1 VTTTPAP
8 RVTIKLSATTPTVDL
23 AVSAERVT
31 LAAGDGRTIAGD
43 ITAYNTVSTSQ
54 HVVIHDGALTPRDPI
69 DRVKLLRDHNQADPI
84 GYMTSLDAAGMHA
97 EFYVPEGENGDR
109 ALQEA
114 RDGLRDGL
122 SIGFHSTEYGFDDDL
137 NFHVYAAELYE
148 VSLCAIP
155 DMQSARVTDVAA
167 LTAATQKEIPN
178 MNRAQL
184 AAALAA
190 GTITLATH
198 DAEVAK
204 LDAAERAL
212 AVNVNAATTVPGVDT
227 PAAPNAPGVPA
238 ELAAGPEHHAA
249 TATGPVQVEDRGL
262 CLADVTRRISLA
274 ARTGNPGAVALALA
288 DVLPAHDAGEAF
300 ILRKDWIGE
309 LFQARQI
316 DRPWIDSFGV
326 PAQLTSLYRKGFRIT
341 ERPKVAAYEGN
352 KKPIT
357 SAGTLKTAPAEFV
370 AKRWAGG
377 WDIDRAFVDLGQ
389 EDYLA
394 MFWAAAVEEY
404 LVLSDEDVASQVL
417 AATAVN
423 SATATGVLPALT
435 SLASSFRGIKG
446 AQLNRIKMAGD
457 LFDEY
462 ASLTKDQ
469 VPFWL
474 ANATSNINL
483 LDGTVD
489 VAQLVITTEPEV
501 PEGTVVGYDSRAA
514 KVLEKS
520 PIQVQAVDIAKGGID
535 LGLYSY
541 GMFELH
547 DARLFQQRTVGA
559 PAGA

>member
-1 VTTTPAP
+1 
-8 RVTIKLSATTPTVDL
+8 VTIKTAPRITVTLSAPSPTVDL
-23 AVSAERVT
+23 AISADRVT

-43 ITAYNTVSTSQ
+43 ITAYNTVSTTQ

-109 ALQEA
+109 ALAEA

-184 AAALAA
+184 AAALSA
-190 GTITLATH
+190 GTISQATY
-198 DAEVAK
+198 DVELRK
-204 LDAAERAL
+204 LDDADRAL
-212 AVNVNAATTVPGVDT
+212 AANVAAAHTVPGVD
-227 PAAPNAPGVPA
+227 PAAVPGSPAPPA
-238 ELAAGPEHHAA
+238 ELAAGPQHTPETAA
-249 TATGPVQVEDRGL
+249 GPVQVVDRGL
-262 CLADVTRRISLA
+262 SLAEVTRRVSLA
-274 ARTGNPGAVALALA
+274 ARTGQPGQVALALA

-300 ILRKDWIGE
+300 IQRKDWIGE

-341 ERPKVAAYEGN
+341 ERPQVAPYEGN
-352 KKPIT
+352 KKAIT
-357 SAGTLKTAPAEFV
+357 SAGTLKTAPAEFT

-404 LVLSDEDVASQVL
+404 LVVSDEDIAEQVL
-417 AATAVN
+417 EAAEANTA
-423 SATATGVLPALT
+423 AATGVLPALT

-501 PEGTVVGYDSRAA
+501 PDGTVVGYDSRAA
-514 KVLEKS
+514 KVLEKA
-520 PIQVQAVDIAKGGID
+520 PIQVQAVDIAKGGVD

-547 DARLFQQRTVGA
+547 DARLFQQRTVVT
-559 PAGA
+559 AGA